1 MGSGAS
7 KTAAQS
13 TIRKFPNRPPGSAA
27 SAAASRPAPSQRARP
42 PQASYAKDEATRQDA
57 TDPHTASPDTMIHP
71 EYAQRLRD
79 IGIVQPNPTYSSSS
93 TVSPSPPSPPSP
105 SSPLQQADN
114 SGPIFPSPSSNLVL
128 AALEARERLQQ
139 EADEEFE
146 SLGLSDSQG
155 RRFLTSGMIRDVLVM
170 RDRGASEE
178 EIENRF
184 NLRKGVVRKL
194 GPRSLFQPVGGA
206 AS

>member
-13 TIRKFPNRPPGSAA
+13 TIRKFPNRSPGSAA
-27 SAAASRPAPSQRARP
+27 SAAASRHAPSQRARP

-57 TDPHTASPDTMIHP
+57 TDPHTSSPDTMIHP
-71 EYAQRLRD
+71 EYAQRLRE

-93 TVSPSPPSPPSP
+93 TVSPSPPSS
-105 SSPLQQADN
+105 SSPPQQADN

-128 AALEARERLQQ
+128 AALEARDRLQQ

-146 SLGLSDSQG
+146 SLGLSNSQG

-184 NLRKGVVRKL
+184 NLREGVVRKL
-194 GPRSLFQPVGGA
+194 GPKSLFQPVGGA